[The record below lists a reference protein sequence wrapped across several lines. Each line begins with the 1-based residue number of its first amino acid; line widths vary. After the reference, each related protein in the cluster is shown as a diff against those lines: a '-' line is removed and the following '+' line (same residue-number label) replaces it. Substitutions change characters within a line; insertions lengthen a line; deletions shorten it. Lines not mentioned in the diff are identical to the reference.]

1 MEKRIVGI
9 DDIMEESDTSV
20 KKNAKNGVDF

>member
-20 KKNAKNGVDF
+20 KENAKNGVDF